1 MHYQTK
7 VVNLTCDQLEFVQ
20 TRAAIGWSMNGK
32 PIRYGQEGFATVLM
46 TNDLVINIT
55 QLLTEKND
63 ITKLKFVCFVNQR
76 KSKEIELRIDQK
88 NEILLERIE
97 LYLDDFLY
105 LAVLGG
111 LGIIIA
117 VIGISLV
124 IF

>member
-1 MHYQTK
+1 M
-7 VVNLTCDQLEFVQ
+7 
-20 TRAAIGWSMNGK
+20 
-32 PIRYGQEGFATVLM
+32 
-46 TNDLVINIT
+46 
-55 QLLTEKND
+55 TEKTD